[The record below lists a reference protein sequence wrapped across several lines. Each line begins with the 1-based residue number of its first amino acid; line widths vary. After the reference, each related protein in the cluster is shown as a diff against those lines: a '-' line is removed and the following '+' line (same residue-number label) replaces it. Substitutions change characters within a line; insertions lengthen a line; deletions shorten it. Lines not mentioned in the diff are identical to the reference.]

1 MGAIDFSSPP
11 EVTSGLGAGAGARL
25 LLRAMLVSNVF
36 SFKLV
41 VAVNLLSINFFH
53 MR

>member
-11 EVTSGLGAGAGARL
+11 EVTSGLGAGAGARPL
-25 LLRAMLVSNVF
+25 LQAMLASNVF
-36 SFKLV
+36 NFGLA

-53 MR
+53 LR